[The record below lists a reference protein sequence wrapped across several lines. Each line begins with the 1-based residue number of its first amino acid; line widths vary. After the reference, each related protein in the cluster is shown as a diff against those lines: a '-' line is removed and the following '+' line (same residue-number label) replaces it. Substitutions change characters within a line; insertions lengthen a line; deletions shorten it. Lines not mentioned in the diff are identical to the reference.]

1 MHEEAER
8 LREQAAKARRLAK
21 AMLPG
26 DPAVESLDALA
37 EQLDAQAK
45 SLEGVAAEGGEAQQA
60 PAGKVPKPGR

>member
-1 MHEEAER
+1 MHEEAKR

-37 EQLDAQAK
+37 EQLDAQAE
-45 SLEGVAAEGGEAQQA
+45 SLDSEPPEGGRE
-60 PAGKVPKPGR
+60 